1 MPFQHQVG
9 PGDCV
14 VSIAYDNGF
23 HPNTLWDHPEN
34 AELKALRHDP
44 HVLLE
49 GDAVFVPDKRPRH
62 EPAATG
68 RRHLFRRHGVPKLL
82 KIRLMRGHLPVAN
95 LGFTIC
101 IDDGAEVPGKTD
113 GDGWLRH
120 PIAPNAKTARVR
132 LDGSSSDYH
141 LRLGGLDPVDTP
153 PGVVRRLQDL
163 GLYAGPMTDDLEDPS
178 IAEVLKHLQQAHGL
192 APTGQA
198 DAPTQQLLRSLVGG

>member
-1 MPFQHQVG
+1 MPFQHPVG
-9 PGDCV
+9 RGDCI
-14 VSIAYDNGF
+14 VSIAFDNGF
-23 HPNTLWDHPEN
+23 HPDTLWHHPEN

-49 GDAVFVPDKRPRH
+49 GDAVFVPDKRPRN

-68 RRHLFRRHGVPKLL
+68 ARHVFRRHGVPKLL
-82 KIRLMRGHLPVAN
+82 KIRLMRGHLPVTN

-101 IDDGAEVPGKTD
+101 IDDGAEARCKTD

-132 LDGSSSDYH
+132 LDGSQAAYH
-141 LRLGGLDPVDTP
+141 LQLGGLDPVDTP
-153 PGVVRRLQDL
+153 PGVVKRLQDL
-163 GLYAGPMTDDLEDPS
+163 GLYDGPMTEDAQDPS
-178 IAEVLKHLQQAHGL
+178 VVSVLKALQQAHDL

-198 DAPTQQLLRSLVGG
+198 DGPTQQLLRSLVGG